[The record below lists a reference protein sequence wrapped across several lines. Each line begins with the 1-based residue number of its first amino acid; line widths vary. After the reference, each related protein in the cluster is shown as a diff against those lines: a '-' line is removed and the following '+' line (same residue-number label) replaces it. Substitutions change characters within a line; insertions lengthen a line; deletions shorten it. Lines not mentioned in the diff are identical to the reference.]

1 MKAKKKPDFDVI
13 NDKLA
18 EARKFL
24 SELRQHNRL
33 QGRPERP
40 SPDNF
45 QYNLSAFLT
54 AARSI
59 SELIERTVK
68 QNWKNDLT
76 EPEKALHQW
85 FRSTRKQ
92 SVHHGRI
99 ETIREAKE
107 VPVRFDPSA
116 YYHRPPH
123 NFSFSQS
130 MFGEAYTYAETYYF
144 RFCGK
149 KREVVELCEE
159 YIALLSRVVAN
170 LANG

>member
-13 NDKLA
+13 SDKLA

-59 SELIERTVK
+59 SELIERTV
-68 QNWKNDLT
+68 
-76 EPEKALHQW
+76 
-85 FRSTRKQ
+85 
-92 SVHHGRI
+92 
-99 ETIREAKE
+99 
-107 VPVRFDPSA
+107 
-116 YYHRPPH
+116 
-123 NFSFSQS
+123 
-130 MFGEAYTYAETYYF
+130 
-144 RFCGK
+144 
-149 KREVVELCEE
+149 
-159 YIALLSRVVAN
+159 
-170 LANG
+170 